1 MNTNE
6 HEYWCVFVEDKDNLM
21 AIDFHSLA
29 QSLEPEMIARR
40 RDFHRHPELG
50 FQEVRTA
57 GIVANEL
64 NALGLEVRAGVGK
77 TGVVGLLEGDRPG
90 PTILLRFD
98 MDALPITEANK
109 TGYVSE
115 TPGVMHAC
123 GHDGHTTIG
132 LAVAKML
139 MPLRSQISGA
149 LKFVFQPAEEGL
161 GGAEAMVRDGVL
173 ESPAP
178 ERSLALHVWNDKPLG
193 WVAATDGPCMAAS
206 ERFVII
212 LQGKGG
218 HGASPYQ
225 TKDPVMAASQI
236 ISALQTIVS
245 RNLNALD
252 AAVIS
257 VTAVNAG
264 DAFNVIPDSAV
275 LRGTIRTFK
284 PEVRELVLRR
294 VREVTEG
301 IARAMECEP
310 AIDLFKVTPATVND
324 PAMSAQVREMAKA
337 MPGVTTVADD
347 ERTMGSE
354 DMAYM
359 METVPG
365 CYFFV
370 GSADPDRGLD
380 FPHHHPRFDFDERVL
395 ALSAALMAQA
405 AAGYVLK

>member
-1 MNTNE
+1 MST
-6 HEYWCVFVEDKDNLM
+6 
-21 AIDFHSLA
+21 DFLA
-29 QSLEPEMIARR
+29 LAKSLEPEMIARR

-64 NALGLEVRAGVGK
+64 NALGLEVRTGVGK
-77 TGVVGLLEGDRPG
+77 TGVVGLLEGDKPG
-90 PTILLRFD
+90 PTLLLRFD

-109 TGYVSE
+109 TDYVSG

-139 MPLRSQISGA
+139 MPLRSQIAGT

-161 GGAEAMVRDGVL
+161 GGAEAMVKDGVM

-178 ERSLALHVWNDKPLG
+178 ERSLALHVWNDKPVG

-206 ERFVII
+206 ERFII
-212 LQGKGG
+212 TLQGKGG
-218 HGASPYQ
+218 HGASPFQ
-225 TKDPVMAASQI
+225 TKDPVMASAQI

-245 RNLNALD
+245 RNVDALE
-252 AAVIS
+252 ASVIS

-275 LRGTIRTFK
+275 LRGTIRTFN

-294 VREVTEG
+294 VREVTVG

-310 AIDLFKVTPATVND
+310 TVDLFKLTPATVND
-324 PAMSAQVREMAKA
+324 PAMSARVREMAKA
-337 MPGVTTVADD
+337 MPGVTTVDAD

-370 GSADPDRGLD
+370 GSADPGRDLN
-380 FPHHHPRFDFDERVL
+380 FPHHHPRFDFDERAL
-395 ALSAALMAQA
+395 ALSAALMANA
-405 AAGYVLK
+405 AAEYVMR

>member
-1 MNTNE
+1 MTT
-6 HEYWCVFVEDKDNLM
+6 
-21 AIDFHSLA
+21 DFLSLA
-29 QSLEPEMIARR
+29 KSLEPQMIARR

-64 NALGLEVRAGVGK
+64 NALGLEVRTGVGK
-77 TGVVGLLEGDRPG
+77 TGVVGLLEGDKPG

-98 MDALPITEANK
+98 MDALPVTEANK
-109 TGYVSE
+109 TDYISE

-139 MPLRSQISGA
+139 MPLRSQIAGT

-161 GGAEAMVRDGVL
+161 GGAEAMVKDGVM

-178 ERSLALHVWNDKPLG
+178 ERSLALHVWNDKPVG
-193 WVAATDGPCMAAS
+193 WMAATDGPCMAAS
-206 ERFVII
+206 ERFVIT
-212 LQGKGG
+212 LQGRGG

-245 RNLNALD
+245 RNVNALD
-252 AAVIS
+252 AAVLS
-257 VTAVNAG
+257 VTAVSAG

-294 VREVTEG
+294 VREITAG
-301 IARAMECEP
+301 LARAMECELLL
-310 AIDLFKVTPATVND
+310 DMFKVTPATVND
-324 PAMSAQVREMAKA
+324 PAMSARVRAMAKT
-337 MPGVTTVADD
+337 MPGVTEVADD

-370 GSADPDRGLD
+370 GSANPERGLD
-380 FPHHHPRFDFDERVL
+380 FPHHHPRFDFDERAL
-395 ALSAALMAQA
+395 ALSAALMANA
-405 AAGYVLK
+405 AAEYVLQ

>member
-1 MNTNE
+1 MTT
-6 HEYWCVFVEDKDNLM
+6 
-21 AIDFHSLA
+21 DFLSLA
-29 QSLEPEMIARR
+29 KSLEPAMIERR

-64 NALGLEVRAGVGK
+64 NQLGLEVRTGVGR
-77 TGVVGLLEGDRPG
+77 TGVVALLEGDQSG

-98 MDALPITEANK
+98 MDALPITEANA
-109 TGYVSE
+109 TDYVSQ

-139 MPLRSQISGA
+139 TPLRSQIAGT

-161 GGAEAMVRDGVL
+161 GGAKAMVDDGVM
-173 ESPAP
+173 EGPAP

-206 ERFVII
+206 NRFTIT
-212 LQGKGG
+212 LRGKGG

-225 TKDPVMAASQI
+225 TIDPVVASAQI
-236 ISALQTIVS
+236 ITAVQSIVS
-245 RNLNALD
+245 RNVNALD
-252 AAVIS
+252 SAVLS
-257 VTAVNAG
+257 VTAVSAG
-264 DAFNVIPDSAV
+264 EAFNVIPDSAV
-275 LRGTIRTFK
+275 LRGTMRTFR
-284 PEVRELVLRR
+284 PEVRDLIVRR
-294 VREVTEG
+294 FTQVVEG
-301 IARAMECEP
+301 VAGALDCKAEIDIQTISP
-310 AIDLFKVTPATVND
+310 AVINDAT
-324 PAMSAQVREMAKA
+324 MSAQVRELAKA
-337 MPGVTTVADD
+337 VPGVTNVVSD

-354 DMAYM
+354 DMAEM
-359 METVPG
+359 MGAVPG

-370 GSADPDRGLD
+370 GSADPSRGLD

-395 ALSAALMAQA
+395 ALSAALMANA
-405 AAGYVLK
+405 AARYVIK

>member
-1 MNTNE
+1 MTT
-6 HEYWCVFVEDKDNLM
+6 
-21 AIDFHSLA
+21 DFLSLA
-29 QSLEPEMIARR
+29 KSLEPAMIERR

-64 NALGLEVRAGVGK
+64 NQLGLEVRTGVGR
-77 TGVVGLLEGDRPG
+77 TGVVALLEGDQPG
-90 PTILLRFD
+90 PTLLLRFD
-98 MDALPITEANK
+98 MDALPITEANA
-109 TGYVSE
+109 TDYVSQ

-139 MPLRSQISGA
+139 TPLRSQIAGT

-161 GGAEAMVRDGVL
+161 GGAKAMVDDGVMKG
-173 ESPAP
+173 PAP

-206 ERFVII
+206 NRFTVT
-212 LQGKGG
+212 LRGKGG

-225 TKDPVMAASQI
+225 TIDPVVASAQI
-236 ISALQTIVS
+236 ITAVQSIVS
-245 RNLNALD
+245 RNVNALD
-252 AAVIS
+252 SAVIS

-264 DAFNVIPDSAV
+264 EAFNVIPGSAV
-275 LRGTIRTFK
+275 LRGTMRTFR
-284 PEVRELVLRR
+284 PEVRDLIVRR
-294 VREVTEG
+294 FTQVVEG
-301 IARAMECEP
+301 VAGAMGCQSEIDIQTISP
-310 AIDLFKVTPATVND
+310 AVIND
-324 PAMSAQVREMAKA
+324 AAMSAQVRELAKA
-337 MPGVTTVADD
+337 VPGVTNVVSD

-354 DMAYM
+354 DMAEM
-359 METVPG
+359 MEAVPG

-370 GSADPDRGLD
+370 GSADPSRGLD

-395 ALSAALMAQA
+395 ALSAALMASA
-405 AAGYVLK
+405 AARYVIK

>member
-1 MNTNE
+1 MTT
-6 HEYWCVFVEDKDNLM
+6 
-21 AIDFHSLA
+21 DFLSLA
-29 QSLEPEMIARR
+29 KSLEPQMIARR

-64 NALGLEVRAGVGK
+64 NALGLEVRTGVGK
-77 TGVVGLLEGDRPG
+77 TGVVGLLEGDKPG

-98 MDALPITEANK
+98 MDALPVTEANK
-109 TGYVSE
+109 TDYISE

-139 MPLRSQISGA
+139 MPLRSQIAGT

-161 GGAEAMVRDGVL
+161 GGAEAMVKDGVMQ
-173 ESPAP
+173 SPAP
-178 ERSLALHVWNDKPLG
+178 ERSLALHVWNDKPVG
-193 WVAATDGPCMAAS
+193 WMAATDGPCMAAS
-206 ERFVII
+206 ERFVIT
-212 LQGKGG
+212 LQGRGG

-245 RNLNALD
+245 RNVNALD
-252 AAVIS
+252 AAVLS
-257 VTAVNAG
+257 VTAVSAG

-284 PEVRELVLRR
+284 PEVRELVLQR
-294 VREVTEG
+294 VREITAG
-301 IARAMECEP
+301 LARAMECELLL
-310 AIDLFKVTPATVND
+310 DMFKVTPATVND
-324 PAMSAQVREMAKA
+324 PAMSARVRAMART
-337 MPGVTTVADD
+337 MSGVTEVADD

-370 GSADPDRGLD
+370 GSANPERGLD
-380 FPHHHPRFDFDERVL
+380 FPHHHPRFDFDERAL
-395 ALSAALMAQA
+395 ALSAALMANA
-405 AAGYVLK
+405 AAEYVLQ